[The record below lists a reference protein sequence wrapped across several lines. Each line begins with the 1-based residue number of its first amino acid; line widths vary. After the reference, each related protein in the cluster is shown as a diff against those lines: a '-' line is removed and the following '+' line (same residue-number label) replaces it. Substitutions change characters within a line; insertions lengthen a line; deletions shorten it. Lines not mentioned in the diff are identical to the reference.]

1 MSTLIQFLFF
11 SAIIEQRTFAENIG
25 KRSKEIQAWLVS
37 IDVLD
42 VLDGAVQL
50 VKTVSYDQE
59 L

>member
-1 MSTLIQFLFF
+1 M
-11 SAIIEQRTFAENIG
+11 IEQRTFAENIG

>member
-1 MSTLIQFLFF
+1 MSNQIQFLFF
-11 SAIIEQRTFAENIG
+11 SSIIEQRTFAENIG

-50 VKTVSYDQE
+50 VKTVS
-59 L
+59 

>member
-1 MSTLIQFLFF
+1 MSTQIQFLFF

-42 VLDGAVQL
+42 VLDGAVKL